1 MNTSTTPL
9 HFATEAELDQAIVEL
24 KAGAAQWATLSLDAR
39 IDLLKA
45 THASIAS
52 VDEAWAMAAIAAKNT
67 PPGSLEGEEWMSGPY
82 ATLSGFAAT
91 IESLEKM
98 AHGQSPLAGIKAGR
112 APGNRVKFQML
123 PSNLYEYNLF
133 HGFRAEVWLE
143 PDVSEADARAN
154 AGLGA
159 KRLGENGGVGLVL
172 GAGNISAI
180 APLDALYELIAYNR
194 VSIVKINP
202 TFGTLIE
209 IYQKAFAPLIE
220 VGLLRLVNGGAEV
233 GSYLTSHPDI
243 GHVHITGSGI
253 THDMIVWGST
263 HNKTGTPKLNKPMT
277 SELGGVSPIIVI
289 PGNWSKEDL
298 RFQAEHVATQRLHNG
313 GHNCIAGQALIL
325 SQDWPQRAEF
335 LDVLRQV
342 LQEIPART
350 TWYPGSDKKISTA
363 NAAYPHAESIN
374 GRILIEINQ
383 NTSQDLLSTEYFAPV
398 LGHTS
403 LSGTGL
409 NFFQTAINFANTQLD
424 GSLGASI
431 IVAPADHKAMGK
443 AFDEALV
450 ELRYGTI
457 GINVWSAIGFLLPTL
472 AWGAFKGNT
481 LDNVGSGIGVVHN
494 SHLVE
499 HTERNVIW
507 GPFRPFPRSVFH
519 GEFALSPKPAWFV
532 TARSAAATAQKLTHF
547 SAHPS
552 WLKMPGIFMAAFRA

>member
-1 MNTSTTPL
+1 MTSLTPQV
-9 HFATEAELDQAIVEL
+9 HFATEPELDQAILEL
-24 KAGAAQWATLSLDAR
+24 KSGAAKWANLDLQQR
-39 IDLLKA
+39 IELLKA
-45 THASIAS
+45 THASIAT
-52 VDEAWAMAAIAAKNT
+52 VDEAWALAAIAAKGT
-67 PPGSLEGEEWMSGPY
+67 PAGPLEGEEWMSGPY
-82 ATLSGFAAT
+82 ATLAGFAAT

-98 AHGQSPLAGIKAGR
+98 VHGQSPLNGIKAGS

-133 HGFRAEVWLE
+133 HGFRAELWME
-143 PDVSEADARAN
+143 PGISEAEARAS

-159 KRLGENGGVGLVL
+159 KRQGENGGVGLVL

-180 APLDALYELIAYNR
+180 APLDALYELVAYNR
-194 VSIVKINP
+194 VSIIKLNP
-202 TFGTLIE
+202 TFGTLIT
-209 IYQKAFAPLIE
+209 IYQQAFAPLIAA
-220 VGLLRLVNGGAEV
+220 GLLRLVNGGADV
-233 GSYLTSHPDI
+233 GTYLTSHPDI
-243 GHVHITGSGI
+243 AHVHITGSGV

-263 HNKTGTPKLNKPMT
+263 HDKTGTPKLIKPIT

-335 LDVLRQV
+335 LAELRAVLNEV
-342 LQEIPART
+342 PART
-350 TWYPGSDKKISTA
+350 AWYPGSDKKISLATA
-363 NAAYPHAESIN
+363 TYPQAETIN
-374 GRILIEINQ
+374 GRMLIEVNQ
-383 NTSQDLLSTEYFAPV
+383 HTEQDLFNTEYFAPV

-403 LSGTGL
+403 LPGTGL
-409 NFFQTAINFANTQLD
+409 SFFRAAIEFANTQLD

-431 IVAPADHKAMGK
+431 IVAPADHKSMGK

-457 GINVWSAIGFLLPTL
+457 GVNVWSAIGFLLPTL
-472 AWGAFKGNT
+472 AWGAFKGNS
-481 LDNVGSGIGVVHN
+481 LDRVGSGIGVVHN

-499 HTERNVIW
+499 RPERNVIW

-519 GEFALSPKPAWFV
+519 GEFALSPKPAWFI
-532 TARSAAATAQKLTHF
+532 TARSAASTAKKLTAF
-547 SAHPS
+547 TAKPS

>member
-1 MNTSTTPL
+1 MTTAIQPIR
-9 HFATEAELDQAIVEL
+9 FATETELDQAILEL
-24 KAGAAQWATLSLDAR
+24 KTGAAKWAALTLQER
-39 IDLLKA
+39 INLLKL
-45 THASIAS
+45 THASIAT
-52 VDEAWAMAAIAAKNT
+52 VDKAWAVAAITAKGT
-67 PPGSLEGEEWMSGPY
+67 PAGPLEGEEWMSGPY
-82 ATLSGFAAT
+82 ATLAGFSAT
-91 IESLEKM
+91 IESLEK
-98 AHGQSPLAGIKAGR
+98 LANGNSTLEGIKAGV
-112 APGNRVKFQML
+112 APGNRVKFRML

-133 HGFRAEVWLE
+133 HGFSADVWLE
-143 PDVSEADARAN
+143 PGVSEAEARAS

-159 KRLGENGGVGLVL
+159 KRMGENGGVGLVL

-180 APLDALYELIAYNR
+180 APLDALYELVAYNR

-202 TFGTLIE
+202 TFGTLISVYE
-209 IYQKAFAPLIE
+209 KAFAPLIE
-220 VGLLRLVNGGAEV
+220 AGLLRLVNGGAEV
-233 GSYLTSHPDI
+233 GTYLTSHPDI
-243 GHVHITGSGI
+243 THVHITGSGI

-289 PGNWSKEDL
+289 PGNWSKEDI

-325 SQDWPQRAEF
+325 SQDWPQRTEF
-335 LDVLRQV
+335 LEALRDVLTEV
-342 LQEIPART
+342 PARIA
-350 TWYPGSDKKISTA
+350 WYPGSDKKLSTA
-363 NAAYPHAESIN
+363 TDAYPEAETIN
-374 GRILIEINQ
+374 GRILIEINKT
-383 NTSQDLLSTEYFAPV
+383 TSQDLLSTEYFAPV

-403 LSGTGL
+403 LPGTGIS
-409 NFFQTAINFANTQLD
+409 FFRTAIDFANNQLS

-431 IVAPADHKAMGK
+431 IVAPADHKSMGT

-494 SHLVE
+494 SHLLE
-499 HTERNVIW
+499 RAERNVVW

-519 GEFALSPKPAWFV
+519 GEFALSPKPAWFI
-532 TARSAAATAQKLTHF
+532 TARSAATTAQKLTYF
-547 SAHPS
+547 SAKPS

>member
-1 MNTSTTPL
+1 MTSLTPQV
-9 HFATEAELDQAIVEL
+9 HFATEPELDQAILEL
-24 KAGAAQWATLSLDAR
+24 KSGAAKWANLDLQQR
-39 IDLLKA
+39 IELLKA
-45 THASIAS
+45 THASIAT
-52 VDEAWAMAAIAAKNT
+52 VDEAWALAAIAAKGT
-67 PPGSLEGEEWMSGPY
+67 PAGPLEGEEWMSGPY
-82 ATLSGFAAT
+82 ATLAGFAAT

-98 AHGQSPLAGIKAGR
+98 VHGQSPLNGIKAGS

-133 HGFRAEVWLE
+133 HGFRAELWME
-143 PDVSEADARAN
+143 PGISEAEARAS

-159 KRLGENGGVGLVL
+159 KRQGENGGVGLVL

-180 APLDALYELIAYNR
+180 APLDALYELVAYNR
-194 VSIVKINP
+194 VSIIKLNP
-202 TFGTLIE
+202 TFGTLIT
-209 IYQKAFAPLIE
+209 IYQQAFAPLIE
-220 VGLLRLVNGGAEV
+220 AGLLRLVNGGADV
-233 GSYLTSHPDI
+233 GTYLTSHPDI
-243 GHVHITGSGI
+243 AHVHITGSGV

-263 HNKTGTPKLNKPMT
+263 HDKTGTPKLTKPIT

-335 LDVLRQV
+335 LAELRAVLREV
-342 LQEIPART
+342 PART
-350 TWYPGSDKKISTA
+350 AWYPGSDKKISLATA
-363 NAAYPHAESIN
+363 TYPQAETIN
-374 GRILIEINQ
+374 GRMLIEVNQ
-383 NTSQDLLSTEYFAPV
+383 HTAQDLFNTEYFAPV

-403 LSGTGL
+403 LPGTGL
-409 NFFQTAINFANTQLD
+409 SFFRAAIEFANTQLD

-431 IVAPADHKAMGK
+431 IVAPADHKSMGK

-457 GINVWSAIGFLLPTL
+457 GVNVWSAIGFLLPTL
-472 AWGAFKGNT
+472 AWGAFKGNS
-481 LDNVGSGIGVVHN
+481 LDRVGSGIGVVHN

-499 HTERNVIW
+499 RPERNVIW

-519 GEFALSPKPAWFV
+519 GEFALSPKPAWFI
-532 TARSAAATAQKLTHF
+532 TARSAASTAKKLTTF
-547 SAHPS
+547 TAKPS

>member
-1 MNTSTTPL
+1 MTSLTPQV
-9 HFATEAELDQAIVEL
+9 HFATEPELDQAILEL
-24 KAGAAQWATLSLDAR
+24 KSGAAKWASLDLQQR
-39 IDLLKA
+39 IELLKA
-45 THASIAS
+45 THASIVT
-52 VDEAWAMAAIAAKNT
+52 VDEAWALAAIAAKGT
-67 PPGSLEGEEWMSGPY
+67 PAGPLEGEEWMSGPY
-82 ATLSGFAAT
+82 ATLAGFAST

-98 AHGQSPLAGIKAGR
+98 AHGQSPLNGIKAGS

-133 HGFRAEVWLE
+133 HGFRAELWME
-143 PDVSEADARAN
+143 PGISEAEARAS

-159 KRLGENGGVGLVL
+159 KRPGENGGVGLVL

-180 APLDALYELIAYNR
+180 APLDALYELVAYNR
-194 VSIVKINP
+194 VSIIKLNP
-202 TFGTLIE
+202 TFGTLIT
-209 IYQKAFAPLIE
+209 IYQQAFAPLIAA
-220 VGLLRLVNGGAEV
+220 GLLRLVNGGADV
-233 GSYLTSHPDI
+233 GTYLTSHPDI
-243 GHVHITGSGI
+243 AHVHITGSGV

-263 HNKTGTPKLNKPMT
+263 HDKTGTPKLIKPIT

-335 LDVLRQV
+335 LAELRAVLNEV
-342 LQEIPART
+342 PART
-350 TWYPGSDKKISTA
+350 AWYPGSDKKISLATA
-363 NAAYPHAESIN
+363 TYPQAETIN
-374 GRILIEINQ
+374 GRMLIEVNQ
-383 NTSQDLLSTEYFAPV
+383 HTAQDLFNTEYFAPV

-403 LSGTGL
+403 LPGTGL
-409 NFFQTAINFANTQLD
+409 SFFRAAIEFANTQLD

-431 IVAPADHKAMGK
+431 IVAPADHKSMGK

-457 GINVWSAIGFLLPTL
+457 GVNVWSAIGFLLPTL
-472 AWGAFKGNT
+472 AWGAFKGNS
-481 LDNVGSGIGVVHN
+481 LDRVGSGIGVVHN

-499 HTERNVIW
+499 RPERNVIW

-519 GEFALSPKPAWFV
+519 GEFALSPKPAWFI
-532 TARSAAATAQKLTHF
+532 TARSAASTAKKLTAF
-547 SAHPS
+547 TAKPS
-552 WLKMPGIFMAAFRA
+552 WLKMPAIFMAAFRA